1 MRDPKNPR
9 KYLYELDE
17 SGNIKKE
24 TIEIPLKGRAPLSL
38 YQTRGKDS
46 IWSKQQDIA
55 AKHLKHLGFE
65 RGTSKEL
72 TKAKHLEKSQH
83 VKRALKK
90 NEQKLEALEL
100 ANQAAQERLRAI
112 ESDFKEKLDEFI
124 EAREKYF
131 TELLEDDLDIDLAM
145 EEQEKVVETFQNL
158 PEEVKP
164 KAVRETK
171 TRLDDIGNSFKNTDS
186 LNNAQVLLDR
196 LAENKQKH
204 DAKNNGAKL
213 EAKKDD
219 KIKI

>member
-1 MRDPKNPR
+1 M
-9 KYLYELDE
+9 
-17 SGNIKKE
+17 
-24 TIEIPLKGRAPLSL
+24 
-38 YQTRGKDS
+38 
-46 IWSKQQDIA
+46 
-55 AKHLKHLGFE
+55 
-65 RGTSKEL
+65 
-72 TKAKHLEKSQH
+72 
-83 VKRALKK
+83 
-90 NEQKLEALEL
+90 L
-100 ANQAAQERLRAI
+100 AQQAAQERLRAI

-145 EEQEKVVETFQNL
+145 EEQEKVVETFENL

-171 TRLDDIGNSFKNTDS
+171 TRLDDIGDSFKNTDS

>member
-1 MRDPKNPR
+1 
-9 KYLYELDE
+9 
-17 SGNIKKE
+17 
-24 TIEIPLKGRAPLSL
+24 
-38 YQTRGKDS
+38 
-46 IWSKQQDIA
+46 
-55 AKHLKHLGFE
+55 
-65 RGTSKEL
+65 
-72 TKAKHLEKSQH
+72 
-83 VKRALKK
+83 
-90 NEQKLEALEL
+90 
-100 ANQAAQERLRAI
+100 
-112 ESDFKEKLDEFI
+112 KEKLDEFI